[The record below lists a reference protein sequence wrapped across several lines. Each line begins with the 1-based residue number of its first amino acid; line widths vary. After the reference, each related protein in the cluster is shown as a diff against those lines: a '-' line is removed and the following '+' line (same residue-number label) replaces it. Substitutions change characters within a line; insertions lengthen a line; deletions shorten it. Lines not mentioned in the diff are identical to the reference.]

1 MLFAMKRMERTAVM
15 VPFKLGYSLREAGT
29 HFRRNWSTS
38 LGAVV
43 TIFLSLFIIGVF
55 VLGSLMIN
63 NVVGDVESRVT
74 IQAFLSDD
82 AQKDAIKRYSEKLS
96 SEVHVAEVRF
106 KDKDEALA
114 EYKKTMTS
122 KNSVDAI
129 AQLDGQNPLPAS
141 LVITLDDPQQVKNVA
156 QQIIDDPE
164 FSLIA
169 HDTRDPELSVRYGQ
183 GSVERLFTI
192 TNYLRIVGIVL
203 VVLLVFVAFVF
214 INNTI
219 RLSIMARRREISIM
233 RLVGASNGF
242 IRGPFVMEGIIQALI
257 GSFFAILSLEALR
270 FILLPSVIESLQF
283 LSLDL
288 AAMIFVKTYLMLAG
302 IGLVIGLFGSAI
314 AMRRYLKV

>member
-1 MLFAMKRMERTAVM
+1 M
-15 VPFKLGYSLREAGT
+15 VPFKLGYSLREAGS
-29 HFRRNWSTS
+29 HFKRNWSTS

-82 AQKDAIKRYSEKLS
+82 APKDAVKRYSEKLS
-96 SEVHVAEVRF
+96 SESHVAEVRF

-141 LVITLDDPQQVKNVA
+141 LVITLDDPQRVKAVA
-156 QQIIDDPE
+156 QEIVEDRD
-164 FSLIA
+164 FALIA
-169 HDTRDPELSVRYGQ
+169 HDAKDPELSVRYGQ

-242 IRGPFVMEGIIQALI
+242 IRGPFVMEGVIQAFI
-257 GSFFAILSLEALR
+257 GSFLAVVSIEALR

-288 AAMIFVKTYLMLAG
+288 AVVIFVKTYLMLAG